1 MDYPKAFL
9 CLGLL
14 ALFHLPKC
22 SNSKYLL
29 VDLVSEKASFG
40 DDGGGEG
47 GSYGGG
53 DDELPPPYN
62 EAIKMTLHTRE
73 EECTLKKNETTFV
86 KMCILC

>member
-53 DDELPPPYN
+53 DDGLPPPPSVPPTAAPRGKFPG
-62 EAIKMTLHTRE
+62 E
-73 EECTLKKNETTFV
+73 
-86 KMCILC
+86 

>member
-29 VDLVSEKASFG
+29 VDLESEKASYG
-40 DDGGGEG
+40 DDGGGDGDG

-53 DDELPPPYN
+53 DDGLPPPPSVPPTAAPRGKCPG
-62 EAIKMTLHTRE
+62 E
-73 EECTLKKNETTFV
+73 
-86 KMCILC
+86 